1 MYKRART
8 SNAIPGSAPR
18 RNPMPSCLF
27 RQQLSRRFFLI
38 AVLSSIAMLYEF
50 MDPALTSYG
59 GSFDSPVL
67 GINLPAP
74 VLLAEAVSKFSTPWL
89 LGGIAASCG
98 IIEGVGS
105 RYYSLCSTKGA
116 PPRRLA
122 ATVVLQAVPL
132 SIIYTATSVIPCVL
146 MSFIACHASL
156 SPEGIKDLQSAGVV
170 VASESPWLA
179 YSGFIAAL
187 FLKTMMIFLVVR
199 AGILC
204 MLKGAY
210 AAALPPIAWFLM
222 KFTPIGTA
230 VSATGSF
237 TPDCLVAFSPMSIIQ
252 FDAVGTFFIT
262 FTAACALIAIPFCLA
277 AIARPNSIVS
287 PSRRPVASRHW
298 R

>member
-1 MYKRART
+1 M
-8 SNAIPGSAPR
+8 S
-18 RNPMPSCLF
+18 SCLF
-27 RQQLSRRFFLI
+27 RQQLSRQFFLI
-38 AVLSSIAMLYEF
+38 AILSGIAMLYEF

-105 RYYSLCSTKGA
+105 RYFSLCSTKGA

-122 ATVVLQAVPL
+122 TTVVLQAIPL
-132 SIIYTATSVIPCVL
+132 SIIYSAISALPCVL
-146 MSFIACHASL
+146 VSFIACHASL
-156 SPEGIKDLQSAGVV
+156 SPESIKELQSAGVV
-170 VASESPWLA
+170 IASESPWLT

-187 FLKTMMIFLVVR
+187 FLKSMMVFLVVR

-204 MLKGAY
+204 MRKGAY

-222 KFTPIGTA
+222 KFTPLGTA

-237 TPDCLVAFSPMSIIQ
+237 TPDCLVAFSPMSIVQ
-252 FDAVGTFFIT
+252 FDAVGTFFMTFSIT
-262 FTAACALIAIPFCLA
+262 CTLIALPFCMA

-287 PSRRPVASRHW
+287 LSRRPAASRHW